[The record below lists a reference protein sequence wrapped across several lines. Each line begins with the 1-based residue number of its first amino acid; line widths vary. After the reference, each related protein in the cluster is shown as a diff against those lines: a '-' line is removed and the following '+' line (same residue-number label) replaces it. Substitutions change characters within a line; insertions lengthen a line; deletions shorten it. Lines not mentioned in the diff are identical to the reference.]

1 MFLFGSGEYSG
12 FLHSFSLIEPSLSS
26 INCKHVFIVLEQNPH
41 LKIQSTTDKSNQ
53 IPPRIFYS
61 LINNY
66 TQRKKRFVA
75 TPIWSW
81 LKALHVL
88 TPESQNN
95 SISKVINLCQLQS
108 CLLPSLSTYPFLHY
122 SGIREFRASHKQI
135 LNLKVA
141 WNFTFLTQTRGPQA
155 ERVSASPWDDSFI
168 KTTHNLQQQ
177 RALKHTTANSSW

>member
-12 FLHSFSLIEPSLSS
+12 FLHSFSLIEPSLS

-41 LKIQSTTDKSNQ
+41 LKIQSTTDKSNK
-53 IPPRIFYS
+53 IPPHVFYS
-61 LINNY
+61 MINNY

-108 CLLPSLSTYPFLHY
+108 CLLLSLSTYPFLHY
-122 SGIREFRASHKQI
+122 SGIREF
-135 LNLKVA
+135 A
-141 WNFTFLTQTRGPQA
+141 WNFTFPDTNKRTLGRK
-155 ERVSASPWDDSFI
+155 SLS
-168 KTTHNLQQQ
+168 
-177 RALKHTTANSSW
+177 